1 MFQHTQ
7 TWSAID
13 IQCFTY
19 LIKYLKEII
28 IVKNTVF
35 KERIHLQCGS
45 PELDPWVEKIPWRR
59 ERLPTP
65 VFWPEEFHGLYTLR
79 GRKKSDTTERLSLSH
94 KIIPVFIL

>member
-13 IQCFTY
+13 IQRFTY

-35 KERIHLQCGS
+35 K
-45 PELDPWVEKIPWRR
+45 
-59 ERLPTP
+59 
-65 VFWPEEFHGLYTLR
+65 
-79 GRKKSDTTERLSLSH
+79 
-94 KIIPVFIL
+94 